1 MEQVKARGKRK
12 KPHKEGSL
20 KSKSSGKQGTS
31 LSAGSDTGA
40 KSLKVQNWKSW
51 VVLHGNSK
59 QVHDDVVEL
68 GENIG
73 VKCSNSFQ
81 ALTCGRGSG
90 SGNGRVKGE
99 CFGEGGIITIWDPC
113 VLNVWSSIVK
123 MHCLI
128 VTGQFIEDNVDF
140 FLANVYAPCESTGR
154 VNLWNGLDGF
164 LQQHRQMAGCVLG
177 DFNTVRSQEE
187 RRSRQNWGPR
197 PLRMLKCWSDIPG
210 YSDFVKD
217 KWSSFHIRGWSG
229 YILKEKLK
237 LIKKELRFW
246 HLNHT
251 SNIDSKIQDAKKR
264 LEDLDITTEDR
275 RLTEV
280 EEAEFKTLP
289 VDILTFSKLQAS
301 MNWQKSR
308 INWLREG
315 DANSKFFH
323 GIMSFR
329 KRGNSIA
336 SFTVDGRSIEGVA
349 EVRQHVF
356 DHFQNHYRKVQFSRP
371 DISGLSFS
379 TVSEL
384 DREELIKPFL
394 LEEIKTAIWDCDSF
408 KSPGPAGVN
417 LGFFKDF
424 WEVLKIDLL
433 NFFSEFHRQGI
444 LSKGLNST
452 FIALIPKVESP
463 QRVADFRPIVLVSSI
478 YKIISK
484 VLANRLRNV
493 IGNIVSKS
501 QSAFIKGRQI
511 LDGVLIANEVVDDAK
526 CNNKDLL
533 LFKVDFEKAYDSVD
547 WDYLSDVMIKMNF
560 PSVWRGWIM
569 ECVTSASASV
579 LVNGCPTEEFHF
591 ERGPRQGDP
600 LSPFL
605 FLLAAG
611 GLHVLMEAMV
621 SNSVFTPYGI
631 GLQNSVS
638 ISHLQFADD
647 TLLIGEKSWA
657 NVRALKAVLLLFEN
671 ISGLRVNFHKS
682 LLCGININRSWLL
695 EAASVMCCKYGQLP
709 FLYLG
714 LPIGGDP
721 RKLNFWYPLVVR
733 IRNRLSGWKCKNLS
747 IGGRLILLKSVL
759 SSIPVY
765 YLSFF
770 SAPSGII
777 SSLDSIFC
785 HFFWGGCEDNRKI
798 AWVNWE
804 TVCLRKEVGG
814 LGVRRLKEFN
824 VSLLGKWV
832 WRLMVEHD
840 SLWSMVLKAKCGE
853 EGGCVRFEEGV
864 GSVWWRSLN
873 RVRSGAGLLDSRWLK
888 DNLIRNIGNDR
899 ETLFW
904 KDPWLGDCSLARSF
918 GRLFDLAENKLITVH
933 DMYEA
938 GWGVGGEALMHV
950 MRGCGSYILH
960 KVTQLPTKL
969 NLHRRGVLDEQHLSC
984 ATSCGKFEDLDHLF
998 FQCDVYG
1005 RLWSRISNWLGV
1017 TTAFPGSATLH
1028 STHFCGIGG
1037 FSRGINDMLII
1048 IWIAVLF
1055 VIWKDQNSRIFKSG
1069 YDSLEAMA
1077 EKVKRYSFWWLK
1089 SYYVLFDF
1097 DYSFWRLYP
1106 LSCCQAIM

>member
-1 MEQVKARGKRK
+1 MKILSYNVCGLGAVEKRRELRRLISERRVDVLCIQESKMEVV
-12 KPHKEGSL
+12 EESL
-20 KSKSSGKQGTS
+20 IRY
-31 LSAGSDTGA
+31 LWGSD
-40 KSLKVQNWKSW
+40 
-51 VVLHGNSK
+51 
-59 QVHDDVVEL
+59 
-68 GENIG
+68 
-73 VKCSNSFQ
+73 SFI
-81 ALTCGRGSG
+81 
-90 SGNGRVKGE
+90 K
-99 CFGEGGIITIWDPC
+99 
-113 VLNVWSSIVK
+113 
-123 MHCLI
+123 
-128 VTGQFIEDNVDF
+128 DNVDF
-140 FLANVYAPCESTGR
+140 FLANVYAPCESVGR
-154 VNLWNGLDGF
+154 VNLWNGF
-164 LQQHRQMAGCVLG
+164 LQQHQQVAGCVLG
-177 DFNTVRSQEE
+177 DFNAVRSQEE
-187 RRSRQNWGPR
+187 RRSLHVSAVANLPGIVVTNWGPR
-197 PLRMLKCWSDIPG
+197 SLRMLKCWSDIPG
-210 YSDFVKD
+210 YSDFLKD
-217 KWSSFHIRGWSG
+217 KRSSFHIRGWSG

-251 SNIDSKIQDAKKR
+251 SNIDNKIQDAKKR
-264 LEDLDITTEDR
+264 LEDLDIIMEDR
-275 RLTEV
+275 RLAEA

-315 DANSKFFH
+315 YANSKFFH
-323 GIMSFR
+323 GIMSSR

-336 SFTVDGRSIEGVA
+336 SFTVDGSSIEGVA

-356 DHFQNHYRKVQFSRP
+356 DHFQNHFQKVQYSRP

-379 TVSEL
+379 TISEL
-384 DREELIKPFL
+384 DREELTKPFL
-394 LEEIKTAIWDCDSF
+394 LEEIKSAIWDCDGF
-408 KSPGPAGVN
+408 KSPGPDGVN

-463 QRVADFRPIVLVSSI
+463 QRVVDFHPIALVSSI
-478 YKIISK
+478 YKILSK

-493 IGNIVSKS
+493 IGNIISKS

-511 LDGVLIANEVVDDAK
+511 LDGVLIANEIVDDAK
-526 CNNKDLL
+526 CNKKDLL

-547 WDYLSDVMIKMNF
+547 WDYLSDVMTKMNF

-569 ECVTSASASV
+569 ECVTSASAPV
-579 LVNGCPTEEFHF
+579 LVNGCPTDEFHF
-591 ERGPRQGDP
+591 ERTAPRGSS
-600 LSPFL
+600 SPFL
-605 FLLAAG
+605 FLLAAE

-682 LLCGININRSWLL
+682 MLCGININKSWLL
-695 EAASVMCCKYGQLP
+695 EAASVMCYKYGQLR

-721 RKLNFWYPLVVR
+721 RKLNFWYPLIDR
-733 IRNRLSGWKCKNLS
+733 IRNKLSGWKCKNLY
-747 IGGRLILLKSVL
+747 IGGRLILLKYVL

-770 SAPSGII
+770 SAPSG
-777 SSLDSIFC
+777 
-785 HFFWGGCEDNRKI
+785 
-798 AWVNWE
+798 
-804 TVCLRKEVGG
+804 
-814 LGVRRLKEFN
+814 
-824 VSLLGKWV
+824 KWV
-832 WRLMVEHD
+832 WRLLVEQD
-840 SLWSMVLKAKCGE
+840 SLWSMVLKAKYGE
-853 EGGCVRFEEGV
+853 EGGRVRFEEGV

-873 RVRSGAGLLDSRWLK
+873 RA
-888 DNLIRNIGNDR
+888 
-899 ETLFW
+899 LFW
-904 KDPWLGDCSLARSF
+904 KDPWLDDCSLARSF
-918 GRLFDLAENKLITVH
+918 GRLFDLAENKLTTVH

-938 GWGVGGEALMHV
+938 GWGVGGEAWKWRRRLYAWEEDLVLECITRLSNVVLQVDARDAWVWKLHPSQ
-950 MRGCGSYILH
+950 SYSVKSTYLFFTAQNVTYNADYDRFIWLKPVPQ
-960 KVTQLPTKL
+960 KVNIFVWRLFLNRLPTKL
-969 NLHRRGVLDEQHLSC
+969 NLHRRGVLDEQQLSC
-984 ATSCGKFEDLDHLF
+984 ATSCGKLEDLDHLF

-1005 RLWSRISNWLGV
+1005 RLWSMISNWLGV
-1017 TTAFPGSATLH
+1017 TTAFPGSANLH
-1028 STHFCGIGG
+1028 STHFCGLGG
-1037 FSRGINDMLII
+1037 FSRGTNAMLII
-1048 IWIAVLF
+1048 IWVAVLF
-1055 VIWKDQNSRIFKSG
+1055 VIWKDRNSRIFKSG
-1069 YDSLEAMA
+1069 HDSLEAMA
-1077 EKVKRYSFWWLK
+1077 EKVKLHSFWWLK
-1089 SYYVLFDF
+1089 SYYILFDF